1 MQSLGIPYPS
11 YAIAGLSDTY
21 LVADHLAQALD
32 TADEGLGMVA
42 HTGNMDPTSRC
53 LIAEQ
58 RALSRINRVDEAVD
72 TLSTAI
78 DVARKQGSKLGELWT
93 TKSLAR
99 LLAVRGRRLEA
110 HTMLATVYG
119 WFTEGFD
126 TAGLKEAKAL
136 LEQLG
141 S

>member
-1 MQSLGIPYPS
+1 
-11 YAIAGLSDTY
+11 
-21 LVADHLAQALD
+21 
-32 TADEGLGMVA
+32 MVA
-42 HTGNMDPTSRC
+42 HTGEHGSDFPLLYCR
-53 LIAEQ
+53 AE
-58 RALSRINRVDEAVD
+58 ALSRIDRVDEAVD

-78 DVARKQGSKLGELWT
+78 NVARKQGSKLGELWT

-99 LLAVRGRRLEA
+99 LLAVRGRRQEA

-126 TAGLKEAKAL
+126 TPGLREAKAL